1 MAFFPRPV
9 TIVILRMPAST
20 ASSITY
26 WMRGLSTS
34 GNISL
39 GWALVAG
46 KKRVPKPAAGKTA
59 FEMLMRLLAPQI
71 IVGPIEP
78 VLPRR
83 RKDVEIKR
91 IFQGRRGMHDIGGY
105 MKDVTGAKNDFLSV
119 YFKFQPAADDVTYL
133 FVFMVVSRNDASF
146 LQY

>member
-9 TIVILRMPAST
+9 TIVMLRIPAST

-59 FEMLMRLLAPQI
+59 FEMRMLLLAPQI

-78 VLPRR
+78 VLPWR
-83 RKDVEIKR
+83 RKDVESKR
-91 IFQGRRGMHDIGGY
+91 IFQGRRGMHAIGGHVEEVAGVQS
-105 MKDVTGAKNDFLSV
+105 DSLSRS
-119 YFKFQPAADDVTYL
+119 FKFRLAAEPVTDV
-133 FVFMVVSRNDASF
+133 F
-146 LQY
+146 

>member
-1 MAFFPRPV
+1 MQFCPRAV
-9 TIVILRMPAST
+9 TILMLRIPAST

-59 FEMLMRLLAPQI
+59 FEMRMLLLAPQI

-91 IFQGRRGMHDIGGY
+91 IFQGRRGSHDIGGNI
-105 MKDVTGAKNDFLSV
+105 KKVAGFRNDSLSV
-119 YFKFQPAADDVTYL
+119 YFKFSLPRDALTHL
-133 FVFMVVSRNDASF
+133 FVS
-146 LQY
+146 L